1 MNLIRKLRFEIAKH
15 KGLIFNL
22 FIVAFI
28 FYIMVEIGNFI
39 TQKLAA
45 EIEKCGLEC
54 TTIEPILFSQSI
66 VPIIVIG
73 TIAAFIVIIMQR
85 IYYGGCDQ

>member
-54 TTIEPILFSQSI
+54 TTIEPISFPRVLI
-66 VPIIVIG
+66 VAVIV
-73 TIAAFIVIIMQR
+73 AFFVVQDRKMEVICELKR
-85 IYYGGCDQ
+85 